1 MSRYAAGFAPDY
13 AASRQRFIEACT
25 AHGVPLRHFPHP
37 LKGPLGETLTVDVAR
52 FGPADARRVL
62 IVSSGTHGIEGF
74 CGAGIQHALITSG
87 LVNELPPDTAVAFV
101 HGVNPFGFA
110 WMRRTDENN
119 VDLNR
124 NFLDHDAGVYPDD
137 SIYNEVHALLLP
149 EDWDGPGRQ
158 AAEEGI
164 RRYVAERGA
173 RALQAA
179 ACRGQYTHAD
189 GLFYGGRRPAWA
201 ADTWRTILR
210 EFAGKSACLAVL
222 DLHSGLGARGACE
235 LISGARQGSREH
247 EAARL
252 FFGEGIVFPGIN
264 STAPASCGYM
274 GEALNQA
281 LPGVAAAHVVA
292 EYGTVPFDQ
301 ILEIL
306 RADNFIHA
314 RDRPG
319 SPLWREVKAGMRAAF
334 VGDDAAWQDMVVER
348 GVAIWRRCLEGLAS
362 FPVA

>member
-1 MSRYAAGFAPDY
+1 RGIRHVHDHVHAGQLHELHRSPGPRLHGVHGVLLPRGPGRAGGDMSRYAAGFAPDY

-37 LKGPLGETLTVDVAR
+37 LKGPSGETLTVDVAR

-158 AAEEGI
+158 AAEE
-164 RRYVAERGA
+164 
-173 RALQAA
+173 
-179 ACRGQYTHAD
+179 
-189 GLFYGGRRPAWA
+189 
-201 ADTWRTILR
+201 
-210 EFAGKSACLAVL
+210 
-222 DLHSGLGARGACE
+222 
-235 LISGARQGSREH
+235 
-247 EAARL
+247 
-252 FFGEGIVFPGIN
+252 
-264 STAPASCGYM
+264 
-274 GEALNQA
+274 
-281 LPGVAAAHVVA
+281 
-292 EYGTVPFDQ
+292 
-301 ILEIL
+301 
-306 RADNFIHA
+306 
-314 RDRPG
+314 
-319 SPLWREVKAGMRAAF
+319 
-334 VGDDAAWQDMVVER
+334 
-348 GVAIWRRCLEGLAS
+348 
-362 FPVA
+362 